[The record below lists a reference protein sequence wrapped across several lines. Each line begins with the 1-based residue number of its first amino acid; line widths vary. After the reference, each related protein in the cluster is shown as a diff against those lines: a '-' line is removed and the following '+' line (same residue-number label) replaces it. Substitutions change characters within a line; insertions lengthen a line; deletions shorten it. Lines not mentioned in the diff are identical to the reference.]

1 MSSKRQVYLFTYG
14 TLQDIEVQQATFN
27 RILKGHKDQ
36 LNGYI
41 LAKHKIYGQ
50 YPVIKASSSPAD
62 SVTGTAY
69 EIDIT
74 DLDAADAY
82 ETEVYKRIE
91 VILASNRT
99 AWVYIENKE

>member
-1 MSSKRQVYLFTYG
+1 MSGKQQIYLFTYG
-14 TLQDIEVQQATFN
+14 TLQNIEVQQANFN

-36 LNGYI
+36 LNGYK

-50 YPVIKASSSPAD
+50 YPVIEASLSPTD
-62 SVTGTAY
+62 SVTGTTY
-69 EIDIT
+69 EIDVT
-74 DLDAADAY
+74 ELDAADAY
-82 ETEVYKRIE
+82 ETEAYKRIE

>member
-1 MSSKRQVYLFTYG
+1 MSSKRQIYLFTYG

-27 RILKGHKDQ
+27 RTLKGHKDL

-50 YPVIKASSSPAD
+50 YPVIEPSLSPTD
-62 SVTGTAY
+62 SVTGTTY
-69 EIDIT
+69 EIDVT
-74 DLDAADAY
+74 ELDAADAY
-82 ETEVYKRIE
+82 ETKAYKRIE